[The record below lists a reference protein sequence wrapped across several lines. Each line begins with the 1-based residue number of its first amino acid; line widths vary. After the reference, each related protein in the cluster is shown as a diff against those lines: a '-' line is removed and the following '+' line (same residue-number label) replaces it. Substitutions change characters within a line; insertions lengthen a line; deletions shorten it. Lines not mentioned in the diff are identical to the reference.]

1 MENKG
6 NTPKRQTT
14 LREAGGGK
22 CFLAPNGW
30 VGGPVIV
37 FALQVGSDEYLNLL
51 QVFRLHSLQR

>member
-14 LREAGGGK
+14 PRAAGGGNYM
-22 CFLAPNGW
+22 LAPNGW

-37 FALQVGSDEYLNLL
+37 FASQVGSDE
-51 QVFRLHSLQR
+51 